1 MFPIIT
7 CLFSLLILCLGIL
20 LFASDLHQRINQ
32 LPRGVNEMM
41 ATVLRQEG
49 DEWLVLIEVVRGYP
63 PELLEMICGG
73 YEE

>member
-1 MFPIIT
+1 
-7 CLFSLLILCLGIL
+7 
-20 LFASDLHQRINQ
+20 
-32 LPRGVNEMM
+32 MM